1 MEFYYIN
8 IQCASLSASLEARS
22 GLGSDG
28 LRTHPADILVTT
40 WSIKD
45 SAAFDVTVIS
55 PLNSSIVSEAGV
67 TAGVAARAA
76 EMRKHG
82 GK

>member
-1 MEFYYIN
+1 M
-8 IQCASLSASLEARS
+8 
-22 GLGSDG
+22 GSDG
-28 LRTHPADILVTT
+28 LRTRPADILVTT

-45 SAAFDVTVIS
+45 SAAFDVMVIS

-76 EMRKHG
+76 EMRKQG